1 VYDAVKG
8 TKTEIL
14 KVKNWNGEKGITR
27 MLPPALKFGFEKFR
41 RGLSSSARS
50 DLDRLVL
57 RLSALKVSGGD
68 YLTCFTTALARA
80 APGLTSE
87 ECRALAFYGVCAL
100 LSSQSL
106 GILAADDS
114 VDGETLM
121 GATQQ
126 MQEAQMSF
134 NLQYLMLQE
143 GVQNYTRKYTCLS
156 NLMKGRYDVHK
167 GALASLK

>member
-1 VYDAVKG
+1 
-8 TKTEIL
+8 
-14 KVKNWNGEKGITR
+14 

-41 RGLSSSARS
+41 RDLPSSARS

-57 RLSALKVSGGD
+57 RLSALKVSGGN

-80 APGLTSE
+80 APGLRSE

-100 LSSQSL
+100 LGTPSL
-106 GILAADDS
+106 GILAAEDS
-114 VDGETLM
+114 VDGESLM

-143 GVQNYTRKYTCLS
+143 NVQNDARNYTCLS
-156 NLMKGRYDVHK
+156 NLMKGRYDVYK
-167 GALASLK
+167 GVLANLK